1 MIHSSQRI
9 MRAKWCIFRRTRAT
23 PILYIGE
30 SSVDFCGDS
39 REWKRDRKGLSCATR
54 LDIIQPKPQASQQM
68 RGCMRPKRTAGSKE
82 VESRLSLLL
91 ARGLQLP
98 FKEPKVYAK
107 GHPLNFNRHGVGKD
121 FIHEAFKGLL
131 LFSRRQ
137 FTAVCDVFI
146 CLLHGS
152 C

>member
-1 MIHSSQRI
+1 
-9 MRAKWCIFRRTRAT
+9 
-23 PILYIGE
+23 
-30 SSVDFCGDS
+30 
-39 REWKRDRKGLSCATR
+39 
-54 LDIIQPKPQASQQM
+54 
-68 RGCMRPKRTAGSKE
+68 MRPKRTDRSKE

-98 FKEPKVYAK
+98 FKESKVYAK

-121 FIHEAFKGLL
+121 FIHEALKGLL

-137 FTAVCDVFI
+137 FTAVCDVFV